1 MYFSCPYCPGEGLR
15 KYLFWWRQ
23 NLIHSLYISNIE
35 RLSSRKRRWIHP
47 SRCMRWVSSAAPAK
61 AFLLLFC
68 IFPWSAPSSYS
79 QASVCLLR
87 RAIRDLCRWLRRTY
101 ERLLISWCVK
111 TFCQADSA
119 SERLGFWC
127 VNRDFLITQVM
138 SISVTCS
145 QKINH
150 FLKSLGSVA

>member
-1 MYFSCPYCPGEGLR
+1 MSLLSRRRTEKVYFLVKTKFDPLFVYRQYWKVKFQKVLMDSPFTVYEMSLISCPCRDFSFAL
-15 KYLFWWRQ
+15 
-23 NLIHSLYISNIE
+23 LYIS
-35 RLSSRKRRWIHP
+35 L
-47 SRCMRWVSSAAPAK
+47 V
-61 AFLLLFC
+61 
-68 IFPWSAPSSYS
+68 WSAPSSYS
-79 QASVCLLR
+79 QASVCLLI

-138 SISVTCS
+138 SISVTWVFS
-145 QKINH
+145 KN
-150 FLKSLGSVA
+150 